1 MTMRFA
7 VMGSGGV
14 GGYFGARLADA
25 GADVAFV
32 ARGDHL
38 AAMRDGGLRVFSPLG
53 DIHVASVTATDDPAG
68 IGPVD
73 VVLFAVK
80 LYDVEAAGAAM
91 APLIGADTVVVS
103 LQNGVDAEE
112 RLAPIVG
119 ERHVMGGIAYI
130 FAAIEEPGVVRHGG
144 AMARI
149 VLGEMDGSPSDRAA
163 AILAEL
169 QAAGI
174 DSQASDDI
182 VKQLWSKFVLLAPV
196 SAVSTLARLP
206 VGPLREDPDAR
217 SLLTAAMA
225 EVVAV
230 ATARGIALDG
240 DVIKNQL
247 ALVDGLPPGSKPSM
261 LQDLERGARLEVASL
276 SGLVA
281 RQGRDLR
288 IETPIHR
295 TAYAAL
301 KLHAG
306 GSPG

>member
-7 VMGSGGV
+7 MMGSGGV
-14 GGYFGARLADA
+14 GGYFGARLAEA

-32 ARGDHL
+32 ARGSHL

-53 DIHVASVTATDDPAG
+53 DIHVKPVTASDDPAA

-80 LYDVEAAGAAM
+80 LYDVEAAGAAI

-119 ERHVMGGIAYI
+119 AKHVMGGIAYI
-130 FAAIEEPGVVRHGG
+130 FAAIEEPGVIRHGG

-149 VLGEMDGSPSDRAA
+149 VLGEMDGRPGQRAA

-174 DSQASDDI
+174 ESQISDDI

-196 SAVSTLARLP
+196 SAVSSLARLP
-206 VGPLREDPDAR
+206 VGPLREDPDTR
-217 SLLTAAMA
+217 SLLAAAMA

-230 ATARGIALDG
+230 ATARGVALDG

-281 RQGRDLR
+281 RQGRDFGVD
-288 IETPIHR
+288 TPIHR

-306 GSPG
+306 G